1 MNNAFSNRV
10 MRIRMPG
17 FKLESESI
25 KSGFQHLKTMNNRS
39 IVRMELGLVPAVG
52 LLLIAIAPST
62 IAFAQETAEMA
73 NETAGNM
80 TAMTSE
86 GASNMTGM
94 ANETTGNM
102 TDGGNQSEGGNPLSE
117 IPIIGDLLTGGK

>member
-1 MNNAFSNRV
+1 MV
-10 MRIRMPG
+10 IRISR
-17 FKLESESI
+17 FQLESESI

-39 IVRMELGLVPAVG
+39 IVRMELGLATAFG
-52 LLLIAIAPST
+52 LLLIAIAPPT
-62 IAFAQETAEMA
+62 IAFAQDTMSDTAGMA

-86 GASNMTGM
+86 SASNMTGM
-94 ANETTGNM
+94 ANETAGNM
-102 TDGGNQSEGGNPLSE
+102 TGGGNQSEGGNPLSE

>member
-1 MNNAFSNRV
+1 
-10 MRIRMPG
+10 MPG

-25 KSGFQHLKTMNNRS
+25 KSGFQHKKTMNNRS
-39 IVRMELGLVPAVG
+39 IVRMELGLVTAFG

-62 IAFAQETAEMA
+62 IAFAQDTAEMA

-94 ANETTGNM
+94 ANETAGNM

>member
-1 MNNAFSNRV
+1 
-10 MRIRMPG
+10 
-17 FKLESESI
+17 
-25 KSGFQHLKTMNNRS
+25 MNNRS
-39 IVRMELGLVPAVG
+39 IVRMELGLVTAFG
-52 LLLIAIAPST
+52 LLLIAMAAPT
-62 IAFAQETAEMA
+62 VGFAQDNMSETAGMA

-94 ANETTGNM
+94 ANETAGNM
-102 TDGGNQSEGGNPLSE
+102 TDGGNQSGNPLSE

>member
-1 MNNAFSNRV
+1 MG
-10 MRIRMPG
+10 IRMSRYH
-17 FKLESESI
+17 LESESI
-25 KSGFQHLKTMNNRS
+25 KSGFQHLKMMNNRS
-39 IVRMELGLVPAVG
+39 IVRMELGLATAFG
-52 LLLIAIAPST
+52 LLLIAIAPPT
-62 IAFAQETAEMA
+62 VGFAQDNMSETAGMA

-94 ANETTGNM
+94 ANETAGNM
-102 TDGGNQSEGGNPLSE
+102 TDGGNQSGNPLSE